1 MRSLQDWKCLF
12 LRTGLNSSVKLT
24 AICHYPQPNSLRWGT
39 ASIVVI
45 ATVSKSTW
53 GVKYENEWI
62 SDFTREHAALQTVT
76 DGRFCCSPS
85 TVTSL
90 EILHF
95 SLFPPYHSSSHIP
108 LISPQFACRT
118 YPVFL
123 FINYV
128 YISHRHISSVSANW
142 VKLAALCSL
151 WITAYFWLTFL
162 VTKIRKTSTTTQT
175 LLRKTSGESPMPN
188 YVITLFFSLK
198 HLIKPVKFS
207 LLARILILQNGSAIQ
222 EVWQSFLKVTT

>member
-1 MRSLQDWKCLF
+1 MRDSFNCCHSYCEQKYLGSQIWEWMNFRF
-12 LRTGLNSSVKLT
+12 LTWACSTTNS
-24 AICHYPQPNSLRWGT
+24 
-39 ASIVVI
+39 
-45 ATVSKSTW
+45 
-53 GVKYENEWI
+53 
-62 SDFTREHAALQTVT
+62 
-76 DGRFCCSPS
+76 DGWEVCCSPS

-90 EILHF
+90 EILHS

-108 LISPQFACRT
+108 LISPQFARRT

-128 YISHRHISSVSANW
+128 YISHRHISSVSADW

-162 VTKIRKTSTTTQT
+162 VTKIRKTSTTQT

-207 LLARILILQNGSAIQ
+207 LLARILILQNGSAVQ

>member
-1 MRSLQDWKCLF
+1 MRDSFNCCHSYCEQKYLGSQIWEWMNFRF
-12 LRTGLNSSVKLT
+12 LTWACSTTNS
-24 AICHYPQPNSLRWGT
+24 
-39 ASIVVI
+39 
-45 ATVSKSTW
+45 
-53 GVKYENEWI
+53 
-62 SDFTREHAALQTVT
+62 
-76 DGRFCCSPS
+76 DGWEVCCSPS

-90 EILHF
+90 EILHS

-128 YISHRHISSVSANW
+128 YISHRHISSVSADW

-162 VTKIRKTSTTTQT
+162 VTKIRKTSTTQT

-207 LLARILILQNGSAIQ
+207 LLARILILQNGSAVQ
-222 EVWQSFLKVTT
+222 EVWQLFLKVTT

>member
-1 MRSLQDWKCLF
+1 MRDSFNCCHSYCEQKYLESQIWEWMNFRF
-12 LRTGLNSSVKLT
+12 LTWACSTTNS
-24 AICHYPQPNSLRWGT
+24 
-39 ASIVVI
+39 
-45 ATVSKSTW
+45 
-53 GVKYENEWI
+53 
-62 SDFTREHAALQTVT
+62 
-76 DGRFCCSPS
+76 DGWEVCCSPS

-90 EILHF
+90 EILHS

-128 YISHRHISSVSANW
+128 YISHRHISSVSADW

-162 VTKIRKTSTTTQT
+162 VTKIRKTSTTQT

-207 LLARILILQNGSAIQ
+207 LLARILILQNGSAVQ
-222 EVWQSFLKVTT
+222 EVWQLFLKVTT

>member
-1 MRSLQDWKCLF
+1 MRDSFNCCHSYCEQKYLGSQIWEWMNFRF
-12 LRTGLNSSVKLT
+12 LTWACSTTNS
-24 AICHYPQPNSLRWGT
+24 
-39 ASIVVI
+39 
-45 ATVSKSTW
+45 
-53 GVKYENEWI
+53 
-62 SDFTREHAALQTVT
+62 
-76 DGRFCCSPS
+76 DGWEVCCSPS

-90 EILHF
+90 EILHS

-108 LISPQFACRT
+108 LISPQFARRT
-118 YPVFL
+118 HPVFL

-128 YISHRHISSVSANW
+128 YISHRHISSVSADW

-162 VTKIRKTSTTTQT
+162 VTKIRKTSTTQT

-207 LLARILILQNGSAIQ
+207 LLARILILQNGSAVQ

>member
-1 MRSLQDWKCLF
+1 MRDSFNCCHSYCEQKYLGSQIWEWMNFRF
-12 LRTGLNSSVKLT
+12 LTWACSTTNS
-24 AICHYPQPNSLRWGT
+24 
-39 ASIVVI
+39 
-45 ATVSKSTW
+45 
-53 GVKYENEWI
+53 
-62 SDFTREHAALQTVT
+62 
-76 DGRFCCSPS
+76 DGWEVCCSPS

-90 EILHF
+90 EILHS

-128 YISHRHISSVSANW
+128 YISHRHISSVSADW

-162 VTKIRKTSTTTQT
+162 VTKIRKTSTTQT

>member
-1 MRSLQDWKCLF
+1 MRDSFNCCHSYCEQKYLGSQIWEWMNFRF
-12 LRTGLNSSVKLT
+12 LTWACSTTNS
-24 AICHYPQPNSLRWGT
+24 
-39 ASIVVI
+39 
-45 ATVSKSTW
+45 
-53 GVKYENEWI
+53 
-62 SDFTREHAALQTVT
+62 
-76 DGRFCCSPS
+76 DGWEVCCSPS

-90 EILHF
+90 EILHS

-108 LISPQFACRT
+108 LISPQFARRT

-128 YISHRHISSVSANW
+128 YISHRHISSVSADW

-162 VTKIRKTSTTTQT
+162 VTKIRKTSTTQT

-207 LLARILILQNGSAIQ
+207 LLARILILQNGSAVQ
-222 EVWQSFLKVTT
+222 EVWQLFLKVTT

>member
-1 MRSLQDWKCLF
+1 M
-12 LRTGLNSSVKLT
+12 
-24 AICHYPQPNSLRWGT
+24 
-39 ASIVVI
+39 
-45 ATVSKSTW
+45 
-53 GVKYENEWI
+53 
-62 SDFTREHAALQTVT
+62 T

-90 EILHF
+90 EILHS

-128 YISHRHISSVSANW
+128 YISHRHISSVSADW
-142 VKLAALCSL
+142 VKLAALCSPVDHSL
-151 WITAYFWLTFL
+151 FLAY
-162 VTKIRKTSTTTQT
+162 VSSYQNQENKYHTTQT

-207 LLARILILQNGSAIQ
+207 LLARIFYRM
-222 EVWQSFLKVTT
+222 EVPFKKYDSRF

>member
-1 MRSLQDWKCLF
+1 MRDSFNCCHSYCEQKYLGSQIWEWMNFRF
-12 LRTGLNSSVKLT
+12 LTWACSTTNS
-24 AICHYPQPNSLRWGT
+24 
-39 ASIVVI
+39 
-45 ATVSKSTW
+45 
-53 GVKYENEWI
+53 
-62 SDFTREHAALQTVT
+62 
-76 DGRFCCSPS
+76 DGWEVCCSPS

-90 EILHF
+90 EILHS

-128 YISHRHISSVSANW
+128 YISHRHISSVSADW

-162 VTKIRKTSTTTQT
+162 VTKIRKTSTTQT

-207 LLARILILQNGSAIQ
+207 LLARILILQNGSAVQ